1 VACIAEAATVESG
14 GLMLDTTQVAL
25 GAVSGSVVGFVLG
38 LIGGGGSILAVP
50 LMVYVVG
57 VASPHVAIGTS
68 ALAVA
73 ANAGC
78 NLVTHARAG
87 TVKWRCAAI
96 YAAGGV
102 AGALGG
108 STLGKRIDGHALLAL
123 FALVM
128 VVVGVLMLRGRSDV
142 GHPGA
147 QCNRDNAPKV
157 IGYGL
162 GTGIVS
168 GFFGIGGGFLI
179 VPGLIAS
186 TGMPIL
192 NAIGSSLVAVT
203 AFGVTTAFNY
213 ALSGWVDWNLA
224 AVFIGG
230 GIVGGLL
237 GVRMAAR
244 LSGTAGLLRT
254 VFAILIFVVAAYIL
268 GRYATGT

>member
-1 VACIAEAATVESG
+1 MAGIARVAPAG
-14 GLMLDTTQVAL
+14 NDRLMLDSAHIAL
-25 GAVSGSVVGFVLG
+25 GAASGSVVGFVLG

-96 YAAGGV
+96 YAAAGV
-102 AGALGG
+102 VGALGG

-128 VVVGVLMLRGRSDV
+128 VVVGVLMLRGRGDV
-142 GHPGA
+142 GQAGA
-147 QCNRDNAPKV
+147 QCNRDNAPRV
-157 IGYGL
+157 VGYGL

-213 ALSGWVDWNLA
+213 ALSGWVDWSLA
-224 AVFIGG
+224 AVFVGG
-230 GIVGGLL
+230 GVIGGLL
-237 GVRMAAR
+237 GVRAAAH
-244 LSGTAGLLRT
+244 LSGTTGMLRT
-254 VFAILIFVVAAYIL
+254 VFAVLIFAVAAYIL
-268 GRYATGT
+268 WRSATGT